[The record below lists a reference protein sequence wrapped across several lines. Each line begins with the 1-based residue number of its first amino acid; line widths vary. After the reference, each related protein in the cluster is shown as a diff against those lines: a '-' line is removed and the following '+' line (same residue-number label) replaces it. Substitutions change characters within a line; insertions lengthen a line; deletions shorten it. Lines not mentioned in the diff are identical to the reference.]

1 VGKGEV
7 VVEGAFEREPDG
19 YTWLICRCRWW
30 ASSRS
35 RTCLLSASNC
45 FWPGGVMDH
54 DSDVGNGVGEKR
66 VEGAGRIW
74 RHSEGK
80 FCA

>member
-1 VGKGEV
+1 M
-7 VVEGAFEREPDG
+7 FR
-19 YTWLICRCRWW
+19 
-30 ASSRS
+30 
-35 RTCLLSASNC
+35 ASNC

-54 DSDVGNGVGEKR
+54 DSDVGKGVGEKR

-80 FCA
+80 FCV